1 MARSSKHGRNK
12 KGPAHLRYMSRDQRT
27 TNKRRRILKYNG
39 AKFLAAWEQ
48 ALPTWKSRHRVA
60 VK

>member
-1 MARSSKHGRNK
+1 MARSSKHGRQKNK
-12 KGPAHLRYMSRDQRT
+12 NSHLRYISQDHRT
-27 TNKRRRILKYNG
+27 ANKRRRILKNSG

-48 ALPTWKSRHRVA
+48 ALPTWKSRHRVV